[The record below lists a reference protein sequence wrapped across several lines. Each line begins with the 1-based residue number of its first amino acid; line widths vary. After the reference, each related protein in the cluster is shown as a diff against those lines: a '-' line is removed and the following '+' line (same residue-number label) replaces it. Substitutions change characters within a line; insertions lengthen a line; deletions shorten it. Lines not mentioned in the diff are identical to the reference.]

1 MQDDPI
7 ADPWNLIV
15 THHALERYASR
26 TGGDRMKKGKV
37 AHILRNIVTYGKE
50 MVLKSPV
57 AEVKQM
63 LSHGCKKARY
73 FRDHAHLAVVE
84 DRAIVTVH
92 LMEDSK
98 WIEKPKS

>member
-1 MQDDPI
+1 MQDDQI

-15 THHALERYASR
+15 THHAMERYAER
-26 TGGDRMKKGKV
+26 TGGDKMKRGKV

-50 MVLKSPV
+50 MILKSAV
-57 AEVKQM
+57 TEIKQM

-73 FRDHAHLAVVE
+73 FKDHAFLVVVE

-92 LMEDSK
+92 LMESGK
-98 WIEKPKS
+98 WIEKPKL